1 MVPFGTQSLPRT
13 GFSQRHPRLLSRNKE
28 AVQAEGS
35 GGCTDMS
42 PSEGRI
48 ERRIRLALP
57 LEVSK
62 LRDPVGPEHAI
73 TENACSGGV
82 RVLTRRSMKP
92 NERLMIRSFGNDLQ
106 TQVRVVY
113 CQRLPDG
120 RYGVGFRFLK
130 ADVNFLSTVRRG
142 SQNRG

>member
-1 MVPFGTQSLPRT
+1 
-13 GFSQRHPRLLSRNKE
+13 
-28 AVQAEGS
+28 
-35 GGCTDMS
+35 MS
-42 PSEGRI
+42 PHQGRI
-48 ERRIRLALP
+48 EKRIRLALP

-73 TENACSGGV
+73 TENVCSGGV

-92 NERLMIRSFGNDLQ
+92 NERLMIRSFENDLQ

-120 RYGVGFRFLK
+120 RYGVGFRFQK
-130 ADVNFLSTVRRG
+130 ADASFLSAVRRG